1 MFLFTRSQKCIKA
14 NNNIGSKENLNSL
27 VDDLTLKE
35 LALELVFAG
44 YFTSAS
50 TLTSCILEIARHPQV
65 LKKLEKEMLS
75 HGLLKEEEDQGEKEV
90 EIDLGLIHRL
100 TYMEQ
105 VLKET
110 LRLRP
115 PVLGGYRKARKTFQL
130 GVSESLS

>member
-1 MFLFTRSQKCIKA
+1 MLF
-14 NNNIGSKENLNSL
+14 
-27 VDDLTLKE
+27 
-35 LALELVFAG
+35 
-44 YFTSAS
+44 
-50 TLTSCILEIARHPQV
+50 
-65 LKKLEKEMLS
+65 

-115 PVLGGYRKARKTFQL
+115 PILGGYRKARKTFQL
-130 GVSESLS
+130 GVSKNLS